1 MRLRIDGCEVS
12 LDLPAGSTFGAVL
25 EGAGRKVA
33 SQGRV
38 VSRIVTDG
46 REISTRFERE
56 MADRPVGEI
65 DTVEITTTTP
75 DVLFREALDGAVDL
89 SLAIRRDA
97 ETILSS
103 LRAGDLAAAGPR
115 YAACIESLGTF
126 FQLAGA
132 VFNAIGTG
140 VFPLAVPSGS
150 RGGASDPSLRDG
162 RHPPTASPGAEG
174 ERLERRGGHSGAG
187 DPAQHRRVVRLFQ
200 GAQGDRRGIGG
211 EAGRPTPL

>member
-1 MRLRIDGCEVS
+1 MRLRIDGCDVF
-12 LDLPAGSTFGAVL
+12 LDLPAGSTCGAVL
-25 EGAGRKVA
+25 VEAGRKVA

-38 VSRIVTDG
+38 VSRVVADG

-65 DTVEITTTTP
+65 DTVDVTTTTP
-75 DVLFREALDGAVDL
+75 DALFREALDGAVDL
-89 SLAIRRDA
+89 SVAIRRDA
-97 ETILSS
+97 VTILSS

-140 VFPLAVPSGS
+140 VFPLAVRPGS
-150 RGGASDPSLRDG
+150 AGELPTPPDATAGILQRLLQTQKGNDWSAVADILEKEILPNMDGWSDFFKALKEI
-162 RHPPTASPGAEG
+162 GAE
-174 ERLERRGGHSGAG
+174 
-187 DPAQHRRVVRLFQ
+187 
-200 GAQGDRRGIGG
+200 
-211 EAGRPTPL
+211 